1 MPRQTRKESG
11 TGIYHVMLRGINRQ
25 DIFEDAED
33 YMRMLR
39 CMQQMLE
46 QYDDQGNRLPPL
58 CTFYA
63 YCLMSN
69 HVHLLLRVN
78 QEDIG
83 STIKHLAVMYAMY
96 YNQKY
101 SRSGHVFQ
109 DRFKSEPV
117 NDMAYFVTL
126 LRYIHQNPTKAGM
139 VSKVGDYDWSS
150 WKEYTGEVPVALGL
164 CATNAILKRMSLDE
178 LKELVEAPLDDDV
191 QCLDLDEGVKISV
204 GDREIRQYLLDIYGI
219 TATGRIAVETVH
231 RLERRFMQLGAEDG
245 LHAVRVA
252 ARDDAGGLVGYDVEF
267 GLHKHAYVA
276 TFA

>member
-1 MPRQTRKESG
+1 MPRQARKESG

-83 STIKHLAVMYAMY
+83 STIKHLTVMYAMY

-139 VSKVGDYDWSS
+139 VSKVQEMD
-150 WKEYTGEVPVALGL
+150 KE
-164 CATNAILKRMSLDE
+164 KRN
-178 LKELVEAPLDDDV
+178 
-191 QCLDLDEGVKISV
+191 
-204 GDREIRQYLLDIYGI
+204 EI
-219 TATGRIAVETVH
+219 IACC
-231 RLERRFMQLGAEDG
+231 LERGAGMRQLSRLTGVTYG
-245 LHAVRVA
+245 VINRLRG
-252 ARDDAGGLVGYDVEF
+252 RM
-267 GLHKHAYVA
+267 
-276 TFA
+276 